1 MKTPKSV
8 LFNTA
13 PQIPESTEE
22 VRLESI
28 INIFK
33 GVEEFV
39 LDTNGI
45 IVSSNLEA
53 VTITG
58 YEEWEV
64 IGRHFSIFYSV
75 EDQIKRS
82 FEIDL
87 DKAIRQDCC
96 YSTGL
101 KMKKRNSPFWA
112 KIKIASLK
120 DEVGTLSGFR
130 LTIQDATHKALYSH
144 NLNLVKDEY
153 LNLFNNP
160 FIGIFKFR
168 IHDHRILMVND
179 KAESIFGK
187 GWSKNYLDS
196 YFIESAQFEKFISKL
211 QEEKKLED
219 YEFEIL
225 NTQGSKSW
233 VAISCKYFTSVG
245 FVEGIILDITDKKR
259 EIQRSL
265 SLSSELESFIYHA
278 SHDLRSPITSMYG
291 LVNLMRR
298 DYSVEKVTQYADLI
312 EGRLFHL
319 DNILRDIVEI
329 AFNTAVPLSNE
340 LIDIKHEIL
349 FVTNSYKKDF
359 PKISCIVD
367 VIQESPLISDLT
379 RIRSVIR
386 NIISNSFKYRNPIR
400 TDSFIR
406 INAKINSESLC
417 LTVTDNGIGINPAL
431 SDKIFSLFYKATE
444 SHKGNGLG
452 LYIAKSIVDVLK
464 GEITF
469 ESKLNEG
476 TSFKVIVPNSIT

>member
-1 MKTPKSV
+1 MKTSRSI
-8 LFNTA
+8 LFNTVR
-13 PQIPESTEE
+13 QIPGSTEE
-22 VRLESI
+22 NRLESI

-33 GVEEFV
+33 GVEEYV
-39 LDTNGI
+39 LDNNGV

-58 YEEWEV
+58 YEEWEI

-87 DKAIRQDCC
+87 DKAIRQGHC
-96 YSTGL
+96 YVTGL

-112 KIKIASLK
+112 KLKISSIKDDTGI
-120 DEVGTLSGFR
+120 LSGFR

-144 NLNLVKDEY
+144 NLSLVKDEY

-168 IHDHRILMVND
+168 VNDHKILMVNE

-187 GWSKNYLDS
+187 GWSKNHLDH
-196 YFIESAQFEKFISKL
+196 YFVDTAQFKKFIEKL
-211 QEEKKLED
+211 VNDKKLED

-233 VAISCKYFTSVG
+233 VTISCKYFTSVG
-245 FVEGIILDITDKKR
+245 FVEGVILDITDKKR
-259 EIQRSL
+259 EIERSL
-265 SLSSELESFIYHA
+265 SLSNELESFIYHA

-291 LVNLMRR
+291 LVNLLKK
-298 DYSVEKVTQYADLI
+298 DHSVEKVSQYANLI

-329 AFNTAVPLSNE
+329 AFNTAVPLVYE
-340 LIDIKHEIL
+340 PVDLHHEVQFIINTYL
-349 FVTNSYKKDF
+349 KEF
-359 PKISCIVD
+359 PKVSCVVEVD
-367 VIQESPLISDLT
+367 QTAQLKTDIT
-379 RIRSVIR
+379 RIRSIIR
-386 NIISNSFKYRNPIR
+386 NLVSNSFKYRNPVR
-400 TDSFIR
+400 LDPTVK
-406 INAKINSESLC
+406 INAV
-417 LTVTDNGIGINPAL
+417 VTSQNLILSIEDNGIGINPVL

-452 LYIAKSIVDVLK
+452 LYIVKSIVDILK
-464 GEITF
+464 GQITF
-469 ESKLNEG
+469 QSKLNEG
-476 TSFKVIVPNSIT
+476 TAFKVVIPNSN